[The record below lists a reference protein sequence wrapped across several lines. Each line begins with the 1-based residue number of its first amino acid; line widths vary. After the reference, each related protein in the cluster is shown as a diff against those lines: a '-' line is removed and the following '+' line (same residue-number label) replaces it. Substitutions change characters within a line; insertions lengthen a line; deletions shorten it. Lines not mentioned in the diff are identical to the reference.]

1 VAVLVCPVGVVE
13 EPFDA
18 VDVLVAVAV
27 IVAFGVVVALAL
39 WVVLAVVPP
48 GVLAALPLVVVLLV
62 ACVVAAVEVPLA
74 ADAISGLT
82 TTEPIF
88 AVTVRLA
95 NLLAPLLV
103 VPSAALMTAVPA
115 ALLAAVPPESP
126 HADKLAT
133 SEQIKMQYNLEIRD
147 TVAFRSDY

>member
-88 AVTVRLA
+88 A
-95 NLLAPLLV
+95 PLLV